1 MGKRFMLKFLS
12 LTLLLVTACAP
23 ESMAPRADQRE
34 DSQNNTTASNTSNTN
49 SMTGTGNVTTGAEL
63 YRTYCETCHGPEGTG
78 AAVWSGNIQGIDP
91 IHDIVKN
98 GQGSMPPVPTTD
110 QQTAD
115 IQAYLNSFN
124 TPDPSTLTGIEAYAN
139 LCGSCHG
146 SEGQGTASGPIIQFP
161 VAGYAK
167 WVTRNGR
174 PGADYPGPMSAYGT
188 DRLTDAQLDEIID
201 VLIGGRFTDPTPSQK
216 ADPL

>member
-1 MGKRFMLKFLS
+1 
-12 LTLLLVTACAP
+12 
-23 ESMAPRADQRE
+23 
-34 DSQNNTTASNTSNTN
+34 
-49 SMTGTGNVTTGAEL
+49 
-63 YRTYCETCHGPEGTG
+63 
-78 AAVWSGNIQGIDP
+78 
-91 IHDIVKN
+91 
-98 GQGSMPPVPTTD
+98 MPPVPTTD

-201 VLIGGRFTDPTPSQK
+201 FLGAQTRPTTGQGLYDTLCANCHGADGRGGPVGKGIVGEESGGKIREGSGGSNYAARLVYMPSWTPAELSNEEIALIDAYVGG
-216 ADPL
+216 L